1 MLTKNNN
8 NNASENCIF
17 GGFFAFTTG
26 VAVGSQET
34 NNPNRTPLMAILAWL
49 KWGWGNDQGLN
60 EKEQE
65 EEYVNENP

>member
-8 NNASENCIF
+8 NNASENCFF
-17 GGFFAFTTG
+17 GGKKQPKQDTIDG
-26 VAVGSQET
+26 YLGYC
-34 NNPNRTPLMAILAWL
+34 L

-65 EEYVNENP
+65 EECVNENP